1 MNIYI
6 SYIYYIWK
14 NVYTY
19 MRVCLGIG
27 LNVYIYN
34 TRIKN
39 ICIYVYIHI
48 CIFKGSIYIRTARY
62 HFYIYQRIYDV
73 EPMNITHIHPRPF
86 KARLWEIFDGDLCH
100 LLLGNSLP
108 YWEIMFFCGP
118 ETTLRIIQDFFT
130 WLVPCWWFLSPIPG
144 LWDPL
149 QIT

>member
-1 MNIYI
+1 MDHMCIYEYKYIIYVYVHEYLYIIYI
-6 SYIYYIWK
+6 LYMKKCIYIYACMFRYRSK
-14 NVYTY
+14 
-19 MRVCLGIG
+19 C
-27 LNVYIYN
+27 VYIYN

-108 YWEIMFFCGP
+108 Y
-118 ETTLRIIQDFFT
+118 
-130 WLVPCWWFLSPIPG
+130 
-144 LWDPL
+144 
-149 QIT
+149 